1 MAFQR
6 QFSID
11 THGHRA
17 MHDLTEAV
25 AQIVEESG
33 IKTGVAHVFNVGST
47 AALGTIEFE
56 PGLRQDLPALLDRLI
71 PPSRDYGH
79 EQTWHDGNGH
89 SHLQATFLGPSLSVP
104 VDDGRLLLGTWQ
116 QIFHLECDVRPRER
130 VIVVTVVGE

>member
-56 PGLRQDLPALLDRLI
+56 PGLRQDLPALNGSSRQIPLHGGRIVCRKGELIKKEMIANEDR
-71 PPSRDYGH
+71 RDHGFTRY
-79 EQTWHDGNGH
+79 NR
-89 SHLQATFLGPSLSVP
+89 SLRNTMS
-104 VDDGRLLLGTWQ
+104 
-116 QIFHLECDVRPRER
+116 ENPRKNDC
-130 VIVVTVVGE
+130 